1 MKTLIVDDDFSSR
14 LLLQTVLSKYGECHV
29 AVDGTEAVEA
39 FRATKEQGPDYDL
52 ICMDIMMPRM
62 DGQTAVRE
70 IRELET
76 AWGRHASAAVK
87 IVMTTALDD
96 MKTVFASFKELCDAY
111 VVKPVDATQ
120 LLGHL
125 RAFKLLP

>member
-1 MKTLIVDDDFSSR
+1 MKTLIVDDDFASR
-14 LLLQTVLSKYGECHV
+14 LLLQTVLSKYGECHI
-29 AVDGTEAVEA
+29 AADGREAVEA
-39 FRATKEQGPDYDL
+39 FRAAQEQGPGYDL

-62 DGQTAVRE
+62 DGQAAVRE

-76 AWGRHASAAVK
+76 ARGTHASAAVK
-87 IVMTTALDD
+87 IMMTTALDD

-111 VVKPVDATQ
+111 IVKPVDANL

-125 RAFKLLP
+125 RSFKLIQ

>member
-1 MKTLIVDDDFSSR
+1 
-14 LLLQTVLSKYGECHV
+14 
-29 AVDGTEAVEA
+29 
-39 FRATKEQGPDYDL
+39 
-52 ICMDIMMPRM
+52 MMPRM

-70 IRELET
+70 IREMEAVRGT
-76 AWGRHASAAVK
+76 HASAAVK

-125 RAFKLLP
+125 RSFKLLP